1 MDLSKN
7 SHLASEPGNFN
18 ACVSQGRPHRL
29 RLPPEIFQILI
40 AMNIRTAEAFYT
52 ALYDECMQRQLQRS
66 LEEVAGWNV
75 TNFMTAASMLGCVL
89 DGHVPDGLLYPLG
102 RRATS
107 SLIVHA

>member
-40 AMNIRTAEAFYT
+40 AMNIRTA
-52 ALYDECMQRQLQRS
+52 
-66 LEEVAGWNV
+66 
-75 TNFMTAASMLGCVL
+75 
-89 DGHVPDGLLYPLG
+89 
-102 RRATS
+102 
-107 SLIVHA
+107 